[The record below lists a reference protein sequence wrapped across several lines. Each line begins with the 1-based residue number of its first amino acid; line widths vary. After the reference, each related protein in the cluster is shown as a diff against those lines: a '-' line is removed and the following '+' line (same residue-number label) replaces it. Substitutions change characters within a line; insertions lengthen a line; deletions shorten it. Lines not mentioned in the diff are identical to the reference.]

1 MKLSF
6 VIPCYRSEGLIGTVF
21 QQIKEAVGNRCDY
34 EIIAINDCSP
44 DNVLN
49 ELLMFAEKDEH
60 IIVID
65 FAKNMGKDSAL
76 MAGYSRVSGDIVITL
91 DDDGQCPV
99 DHLWELLQPLETG
112 YDVSFAKYPHKKQSR
127 FKNFGSSV
135 NDLMTCALIGKPKD
149 LMLSNFVAMKRFI
162 CDEILRYKNP
172 YPYVDGLLLSST
184 SRIANVTMEENERI
198 SGNTGFTLY
207 KSLRLW
213 MNGFTAF
220 SVKPLRMA
228 TFLGSL
234 VAMSGFIFALIIIIR
249 KFTNPAIVEGYSSIM
264 AAILIVGGV
273 IMVLLGLIGEYIGRI
288 YICINNSPQYVI
300 RSTYNRQDMQKP
312 NKRQEEG
319 IDASLE

>member
-1 MKLSF
+1 
-6 VIPCYRSEGLIGTVF
+6 
-21 QQIKEAVGNRCDY
+21 
-34 EIIAINDCSP
+34 
-44 DNVLN
+44 
-49 ELLMFAEKDEH
+49 
-60 IIVID
+60 
-65 FAKNMGKDSAL
+65 
-76 MAGYSRVSGDIVITL
+76 
-91 DDDGQCPV
+91 
-99 DHLWELLQPLETG
+99 
-112 YDVSFAKYPHKKQSR
+112 
-127 FKNFGSSV
+127 
-135 NDLMTCALIGKPKD
+135 
-149 LMLSNFVAMKRFI
+149 MKRFI

>member
-6 VIPCYRSEGLIGTVF
+6 VIPCYRSEGLIGAVF
-21 QQIKEAVGNRCDY
+21 QQIKETVLTRCDY

-49 ELLMFAEKDEH
+49 ELLAFAEKDAH
-60 IIVID
+60 ITVID

-76 MAGYSRVSGDIVITL
+76 MAGYARSSGDIVVTL
-91 DDDGQCPV
+91 DDDGQCPM
-99 DHLWELLQPLETG
+99 DRLWDLLKPLEEG

-135 NDLMTCALIGKPKD
+135 NDLMTCVLIGKPKN

-184 SRIANVTMEENERI
+184 SRIANVLMEENERI
-198 SGNTGFTLY
+198 SGSTGFTLY

-220 SVKPLRMA
+220 SVKPLRVA
-228 TFLGSL
+228 TVLGSL
-234 VAMSGFIFALIIIIR
+234 VAFSGFVFALIIIIR
-249 KFTNPAIVEGYSSIM
+249 KLTDPAIAEGYSSIM
-264 AAILIVGGV
+264 AAILIIGGV

-300 RSTYNRQDMQKP
+300 RSAYHCEDAQPEEEKP
-312 NKRQEEG
+312 AQRV
-319 IDASLE
+319 